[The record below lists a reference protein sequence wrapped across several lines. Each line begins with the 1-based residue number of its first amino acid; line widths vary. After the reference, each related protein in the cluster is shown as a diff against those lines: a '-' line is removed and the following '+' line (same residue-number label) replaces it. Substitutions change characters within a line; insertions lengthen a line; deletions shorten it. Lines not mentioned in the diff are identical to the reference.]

1 MMDSDSVAIF
11 LPEESERKR
20 QSCRPGRRF
29 FCILAVVAF
38 FTLTILFG
46 VTLGLSVNN
55 ANNYEWLR
63 SEYDRLD
70 TNQDEEDNNTASNL
84 AMIDKKINES
94 EFNWRLKINGRF
106 NAVDNNL
113 RTQGKHNRNY
123 RSYANSSLENI
134 TTYLNNLNSTVDR
147 LILSVSKVNASSD
160 VKIKNLRKT
169 LKGIEGDLGQTR
181 TALKRVNG
189 SVREDV
195 TQVSKS
201 FSVAVNDLKKAL
213 NSLKSSSRK
222 RIEELWDNLNKTDT
236 EFKQSLERMS
246 QQNTTFHLVIEYNSN
261 ALSSGI
267 NKVRKNLTQL
277 IQDNVVAMGE
287 DKVYLQK
294 ELNNTR
300 HSLKEQFRSETS
312 RSESS
317 LTSKIESLDKQFNSS
332 LANVKTRIDAAK
344 NQFETSV
351 KSLRDEQTSTKD
363 ELSKTKLSLQGVDDK
378 IKTNISALIAKIG
391 NIKTMYAKLGDDLND
406 EQIKRQKVEKGL
418 QELRG
423 IVDKLQNK
431 ANRTWGV
438 HTNLIAFLISI
449 IYLNT

>member
-55 ANNYEWLR
+55 TNNYKWLR
-63 SEYDRLD
+63 SEYDQLD
-70 TNQDEEDNNTASNL
+70 TNHDEEDNNTASNL

-94 EFNWRLKINGRF
+94 EFNWHLKINGRF
-106 NAVDNNL
+106 NAVDNSL
-113 RTQGKHNRNY
+113 RTQGKRDRNY

-189 SVREDV
+189 SMREDV

-201 FSVAVNDLKKAL
+201 LSVAVNDLKKAL
-213 NSLKSSSRK
+213 GTLNSSSRK

-277 IQDNVVAMGE
+277 IQDNVIAMGE

-300 HSLKEQFRSETS
+300 DSLKEQFRTETS

-363 ELSKTKLSLQGVDDK
+363 ELSKTKLNLQGVDDK

-391 NIKTMYAKLGDDLND
+391 NIKTLYAKLGDDLND
-406 EQIKRQKVEKGL
+406 EQIKRQKMEKGL

-438 HTNLIAFLISI
+438 YTHLIAFLISI